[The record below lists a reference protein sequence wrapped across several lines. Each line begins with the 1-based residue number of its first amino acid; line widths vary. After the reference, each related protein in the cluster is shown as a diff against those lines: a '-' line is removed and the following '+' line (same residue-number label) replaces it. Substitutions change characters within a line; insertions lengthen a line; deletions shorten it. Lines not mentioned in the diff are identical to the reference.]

1 MGMRRAVLGRMAP
14 ASFDDIVQLVGEIDP
29 SAVRRIEELGA
40 TVDEIAEA
48 LGLLEQDEIVREP
61 SSPRVAELRAVLA
74 EALPD
79 EPEDDEFQAVM

>member
-1 MGMRRAVLGRMAP
+1 MAP
-14 ASFDDIVQLVGEIDP
+14 ASFDEIVQLVGEIDP

-48 LGLLEQDEIVREP
+48 LGLLQQDELVREP

-74 EALPD
+74 DAFPD
-79 EPEDDEFQAVM
+79 DADEDEYRPAM

>member
-1 MGMRRAVLGRMAP
+1 MRRAVLDRMAP
-14 ASFDDIVQLVGEIDP
+14 ANFDDIVQLVGDIDP

-48 LGLLEQDEIVREP
+48 LGLLVQDELVREP

-74 EALPD
+74 DALPEDAD
-79 EPEDDEFQAVM
+79 EDEHRAVM